1 MVCVDESGVVAGTRL
16 AYGYAPRGEHC
27 VEHAPYQRGR
37 HQRGRRTNLIGW
49 LGRGRVVV
57 AEDRVDGDLFEQ
69 FVREHLAPHLR
80 RGDIVV
86 WDNVVWDN
94 HSIHRR
100 PVLRTL
106 IEARGAVLAPQPRY
120 SPETNACEE
129 MWSKLKQGLRR
140 ARADTGEAL
149 RVALAT
155 GVGALTGSD
164 SAGWLQHAGYVLTPI
179 E

>member
-1 MVCVDESGVVAGTRL
+1 MCVDESGVVAGGRL
-16 AYGYAPRGEHC
+16 AYGYAPRGERC

-49 LGRGRVVV
+49 LGLGRGRVVV

-69 FVREHLAPHLR
+69 FVREHLAPHLKQ
-80 RGDIVV
+80 GDV
-86 WDNVVWDN
+86 VVWDN

-120 SPETNACEE
+120 SPEMNACEE

-149 RVALAT
+149 QE
-155 GVGALTGSD
+155 ALTAGVAALTCSD